1 MGMSEHGTAPPPS
14 LQSVL
19 AAWRAAERALTETPP
34 SSDERQGASHAFEV
48 LQAEYHDL
56 ASHDL
61 GDQAA
66 PVRADGHGRDAT

>member
-19 AAWRAAERALTETPP
+19 AEWRAAERALSATPP
-34 SSDERQGASHAFEV
+34 TSDERQRASHEFEV
-48 LQAEYHDL
+48 LQAEYQQI
-56 ASHDL
+56 ASHD
-61 GDQAA
+61 GPDQVA